1 MKMKS
6 LRQVRKSQATKKAV
20 KSRLKRQNR
29 RNPDRE
35 FGGNERKSYE
45 WPTDQVHWKHACK
58 SRFLK
63 ASASKGD
70 ESARVYQPERK
81 SAKRFFGTGQWKMK
95 KLQNRFALNATI
107 NKESPQGRVPEDE
120 LCTTGSRGQ
129 ALWINAN
136 LVQQALETG
145 RMNYA
150 SRTDFLTFIRQA
162 A

>member
-35 FGGNERKSYE
+35 FGRNERKSYE
-45 WPTDQVHWKHACK
+45 WPTDQMHWKHACK
-58 SRFLK
+58 SRFFK
-63 ASASKGD
+63 IPASKSD
-70 ESARVYQPERK
+70 KSARIYQLEIK
-81 SAKRFFGTGQWKMK
+81 SARRFLGTGRWKMI
-95 KLQNRFALNATI
+95 KLQNRFSLNAII

-120 LCTTGSRGQ
+120 LCTTGSGGQ
-129 ALWINAN
+129 GCWINAN
-136 LVQQALETG
+136 LIQSALETG
-145 RMNYA
+145 RMKYA
-150 SRTDFLTFIRQA
+150 GRTDFLTFIRQA

>member
-1 MKMKS
+1 MKS

-29 RNPDRE
+29 KNPDRE
-35 FGGNERKSYE
+35 KGRNERKSYE
-45 WPTDQVHWKHACK
+45 WPTDQVQWKHACK

-70 ESARVYQPERK
+70 ESARVYQMEKK
-81 SAKRFFGTGQWKMK
+81 SAKRFLGTGQWKMK
-95 KLQNRFALNATI
+95 KLQNRFSLNATI
-107 NKESPQGRVPEDE
+107 NKESPQGWVPEDE
-120 LCTTGSRGQ
+120 LCTTGSHGQ
-129 ALWINAN
+129 GGWINAN
-136 LVQQALETG
+136 LVQSALETG
-145 RMNYA
+145 RMKYA